1 MKFKHSFEHYV
12 SKILTGV
19 FCAAFIV
26 GGFTFLV
33 WMFKL
38 FARVIGVI

>member
-12 SKILTGV
+12 SKFLVGV
-19 FCAAFIV
+19 LSAAFIV